1 MQAEN
6 QRLRTELSAKH
17 SGEEASLRLIR
28 EGEAK
33 IDHWRQGMENSYHQ
47 KRVMKEALK
56 AMVEEEGAVKET
68 LERTR
73 RATKA
78 LEHELMAREDRES
91 AMMRKQEEGVSDEFG
106 TFEWARK
113 VSEVVECEE

>member
-1 MQAEN
+1 
-6 QRLRTELSAKH
+6 
-17 SGEEASLRLIR
+17 
-28 EGEAK
+28 
-33 IDHWRQGMENSYHQ
+33 
-47 KRVMKEALK
+47 
-56 AMVEEEGAVKET
+56 MVEEEGAVKET

-78 LEHELMAREDRES
+78 LERELMAREDRES

>member
-33 IDHWRQGMENSYHQ
+33 IDHLRQVMENSYLQ
-47 KRVMKEALK
+47 
-56 AMVEEEGAVKET
+56 
-68 LERTR
+68 
-73 RATKA
+73 
-78 LEHELMAREDRES
+78 
-91 AMMRKQEEGVSDEFG
+91 
-106 TFEWARK
+106 
-113 VSEVVECEE
+113 

>member
-17 SGEEASLRLIR
+17 SGEEESLRLIR

-33 IDHWRQGMENSYHQ
+33 IEHWKQGMENSYHQ
-47 KRVMKEALK
+47 KRVMKEAMK
-56 AMVEEEGAVKET
+56 AMVEEAGAVKES
-68 LERTR
+68 LEQAR
-73 RATKA
+73 RAKKA
-78 LEHELMAREDRES
+78 LERELMAREDRES
-91 AMMRKQEEGVSDEFG
+91 AMLRKQEEGVSDEFG

-113 VSEVVECEE
+113 VGARRECVG